1 MSLRYIYFSSF
12 ILISLIPLFL
22 VTGPFLA
29 DLSVV
34 ILNFFFFYVI
44 FKEKKYSLFT
54 NSFFLIFLIFCIYL
68 VLRAYFTINLF
79 VSIKSVLFY
88 FRFLI
93 FSLMV
98 YLTLKNYNNFIRHF
112 SIIFLITINFV
123 LFDSI
128 FQYFFGEDIFG
139 IKSNHHTRIS
149 GPFGDELVLGSYLS
163 RFSPF
168 LIFLFYYSNKNLKY
182 LSILTFAMGFFVT
195 LLSAERTGAILYLIT
210 ILFFVIYLKG
220 YSKLKIMVLLFS
232 LLSIVFILNTNN
244 QKQRL
249 FINSLQNIQNGEVW
263 ISVMHDAHIR
273 TSLNMFLQN
282 PVFGVG
288 PKMFRYHCSEKRYEI
303 KAPPNNKSNDLRC
316 STHPHNLLVQ
326 IMAETG
332 IIGMFFYLTIF
343 FYVIFQLIKDIIER
357 FKSSNKSNL
366 NFRIFFL
373 YSFFLTLWPLA
384 PSGNIFNNWL
394 SIIFFYPLGFYLY
407 FSKYKG

>member
-1 MSLRYIYFSSF
+1 MFKPIFF
-12 ILISLIPLFL
+12 

-44 FKEKKYSLFT
+44 FREKNYSLL
-54 NSFFLIFLIFCIYL
+54 NNKFFLIFIIFCIYL
-68 VLRAYFTINLF
+68 VLRAHFTTNLF

-93 FSLMV
+93 FALMV
-98 YLTLKNYNNFIRHF
+98 YLTLKNYPNFIRKF
-112 SIIFLITINFV
+112 SIIFLITINFI

-128 FQYFFGEDIFG
+128 FQFLVGEDIFG

-168 LIFLFYYSNKNLKY
+168 LIFIFYYSNKHLKY
-182 LSILTFAMGFFVT
+182 LSILTFALGFLVT
-195 LLSAERTGAILYLIT
+195 LLSAERTATILYSIT
-210 ILFFVIYLKG
+210 ILFFIFYIKG
-220 YSKLKIMVLLFS
+220 YSKFKIMVLILS
-232 LLSIVFILNTNN
+232 LISIIFIFNTNN

-249 FINSLQNIQNGEVW
+249 FVNSLKNIQNGEVW
-263 ISVMHDAHIR
+263 ISVMHDAHMR

-282 PVFGVG
+282 PIFGVG

-303 KAPPNNKSNDLRC
+303 KNPPNNKSNDLRC
-316 STHPHNLLVQ
+316 STHPHNLLIQ
-326 IMAETG
+326 AMAETG
-332 IIGMFFYLTIF
+332 IIGMFFYLSVF
-343 FYVIFQLIKDIIER
+343 FYVIFQLIKDIIDR
-357 FKSSNKSNL
+357 FNRVNKSIL

-373 YSFFLTLWPLA
+373 YSFFITLWPLA
-384 PSGNIFNNWL
+384 PSGNLFNNWL

-407 FSKYKG
+407 FSKHK